1 MGDSGIYLFC
11 CIYGIVTQNDQ
22 YFKEY
27 FNKLIELK
35 NLENKNELELELL
48 YGITGYLY
56 SLLFLKKY
64 LLSKNNVVK
73 FSNEE
78 KKLDEVIRDLFFEI
92 IKKGID
98 NMHTY
103 NWKKSLV
110 YPFPLNDKYSYL
122 SYLYLGAAHGLI
134 GVMYLLLCTINIYP
148 NILSYDYKHI
158 NRLIKNNL

>member
-1 MGDSGIYLFC
+1 MIFF
-11 CIYGIVTQNDQ
+11 CIYGIEIQNDQ
-22 YFKEY
+22 YFKDY

-35 NLENKNELELELL
+35 NLDNKNELEIELL

-56 SLLFLKKY
+56 PLLFLKKF
-64 LLSKNNVVK
+64 LLSENNLVN
-73 FSNEE
+73 FPNEE
-78 KKLDEVIRDLFFEI
+78 KKLDKVIRDLFFEI

-98 NMHTY
+98 NMHAY